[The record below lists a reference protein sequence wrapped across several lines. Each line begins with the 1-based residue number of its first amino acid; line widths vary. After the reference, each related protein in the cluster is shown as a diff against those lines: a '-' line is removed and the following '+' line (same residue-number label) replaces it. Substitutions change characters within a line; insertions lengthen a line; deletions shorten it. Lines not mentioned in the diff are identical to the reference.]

1 MPIDDLLNDENQDED
16 EDDPNERRPR
26 RLLDSRRQADGELS
40 DSDDEGGGRRD
51 HMSHRRRGR
60 GESSDSDSK
69 LKYGINIGILAS
81 GSAPT
86 HGAGPSGHTNT
97 VRIFSS
103 NITVDEEA
111 STGTPEEDI
120 YMDLDDTP
128 PIGENGIKTC
138 MVNGASRT
146 TSTSSSPKEIKDWEA
161 GVGVMSVDN
170 ILADESAPSKS
181 SPITTPSGIDS
192 AHVSPPSA
200 D

>member
-1 MPIDDLLNDENQDED
+1 
-16 EDDPNERRPR
+16 
-26 RLLDSRRQADGELS
+26 
-40 DSDDEGGGRRD
+40 
-51 HMSHRRRGR
+51 MSHRRRGR

-86 HGAGPSGHTNT
+86 HGAGPSGHTTT
-97 VRIFSS
+97 VRVFSS
-103 NITVDEEA
+103 NITADEEA
-111 STGTPEEDI
+111 STETPEDI

-128 PIGENGIKTC
+128 PVEQNGTK

-146 TSTSSSPKEIKDWEA
+146 TSTFSSPKEIKEWEA
-161 GVGVMSVDN
+161 GVGDMIVDN

-181 SPITTPSGIDS
+181 SPITTPSGVDS
-192 AHVSPPSA
+192 AHISPPA

>member
-1 MPIDDLLNDENQDED
+1 LPIDDLLNDENQEED

-40 DSDDEGGGRRD
+40 DSDDEGGGRRN

-86 HGAGPSGHTNT
+86 HGAGPSGHT
-97 VRIFSS
+97 VRVFSS
-103 NITVDEEA
+103 NIIADEEA
-111 STGTPEEDI
+111 STDTPEDM

-128 PIGENGIKTC
+128 PVEENGAETR
-138 MVNGASRT
+138 MVNGVSRT
-146 TSTSSSPKEIKDWEA
+146 TSAFPSPKEAKEWEA
-161 GVGVMSVDN
+161 GVGDLNVDN

-181 SPITTPSGIDS
+181 SPITTSGVDS
-192 AHVSPPSA
+192 AHVSPLPA